1 VELGER
7 IIAWWLLFILDRGA
21 TFICQRPLLLPDDR
35 IRTSWPQSREEYE
48 RGNLYPTWEN
58 TVASLYDDESTASS
72 ARGNCTL
79 AMHAKCFALIERAT
93 SVGSRAVSAAD
104 PEFKRTNNA
113 IMRFID
119 TLPPIYDI
127 EERRDQTT
135 VPQAQI
141 NTMMVYVHTVA
152 LGAILQ
158 LHDGLARKGDED
170 SYAKCMGAAAS
181 ITNIIYAA
189 KRLKS
194 TVVFRPMGVVWVA
207 TKSLLERELAAL
219 QSVPKPDRI
228 RIERLRLDLDAI
240 TWAFSQIHNDVQRYG
255 INQHNRKPSA
265 KRLES
270 VRAVSASYNK

>member
-1 VELGER
+1 
-7 IIAWWLLFILDRGA
+7 
-21 TFICQRPLLLPDDR
+21 
-35 IRTSWPQSREEYE
+35 
-48 RGNLYPTWEN
+48 
-58 TVASLYDDESTASS
+58 
-72 ARGNCTL
+72 
-79 AMHAKCFALIERAT
+79 
-93 SVGSRAVSAAD
+93 
-104 PEFKRTNNA
+104 
-113 IMRFID
+113 MRFID

-152 LGAILQ
+152 LGAVLQ

-194 TVVFRPMGVVWVA
+194 TVVFRPMGVSEASSAFRRVIEQTDLMDMDSQVVWVA